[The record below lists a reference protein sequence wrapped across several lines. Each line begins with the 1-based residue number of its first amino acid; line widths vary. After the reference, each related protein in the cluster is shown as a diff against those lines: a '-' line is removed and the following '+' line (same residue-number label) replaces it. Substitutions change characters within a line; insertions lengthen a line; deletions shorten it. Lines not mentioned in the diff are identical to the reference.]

1 MSHRLQTARQYPK
14 DNLYRR
20 LGTRSNIS
28 QARIREKYVARLREF
43 PPETH
48 PEEFRIIREAYEILS
63 NPETRADYD
72 AARQGKQSWEELFE
86 AGAKAFAE
94 DKYDK
99 AQKLLGQAS
108 KIRQNCSTYMMLA
121 HCRLF
126 GNDDLEV

>member
-86 AGAKAFAE
+86 AGAKAFAGTSTI
-94 DKYDK
+94 
-99 AQKLLGQAS
+99 KLRNFWAKLQRLGKTALP
-108 KIRQNCSTYMMLA
+108 T
-121 HCRLF
+121 
-126 GNDDLEV
+126 

>member
-28 QARIREKYVARLREF
+28 QARIRKICCETREF

-48 PEEFRIIREAYEILS
+48 PSEFRIIREAYEILS

-72 AARQGKQSWEELFE
+72 AAARQASWEELC

-108 KIRQNCSTYMMLA
+108 KIRQNCSTT
-121 HCRLF
+121 
-126 GNDDLEV
+126 